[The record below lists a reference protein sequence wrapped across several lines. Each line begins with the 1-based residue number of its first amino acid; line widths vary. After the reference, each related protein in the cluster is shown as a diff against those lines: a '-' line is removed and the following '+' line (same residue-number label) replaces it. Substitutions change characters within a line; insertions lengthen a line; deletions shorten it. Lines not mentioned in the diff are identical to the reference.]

1 MPLLALSDKKV
12 LQHILS
18 QGRTCVVS
26 EVASALAIS
35 EQEVIQAFDNLR
47 RTGLTKAEIDTP
59 GFQTNRWTL
68 TTRGYQVG
76 PSLALDIVPPENN
89 PATQDRVDPADGWGF
104 PWKPVKAEAPVY
116 ANNLSKRARRHPHKP
131 WRPTLAVYVPE
142 HSPKRRRWGLLFSA
156 TTLTLIGIGL
166 LFVTIRQ
173 VNIEISGIDNAASL
187 QPLNI
192 EGKEITFNIDGTN
205 ARSAQIFLDDSLISG
220 FQRYGNQIFW
230 VVPPLPEG
238 KHILR
243 LTVDRRIYG
252 EVSREIKF
260 SIDDTPPIL
269 IMPNVFNPV
278 EIGQAVTISGISE
291 SDATVIVGGI
301 PVSSSGGKFKLELDR
316 PPAGPLSVLAIDEA
330 GNTSLQEIV
339 VPIKYPTTH
348 AVHVSAAAWAY
359 PALKNPIIDLIKAGK
374 INAVELTLKDESGYL
389 GYNSKLQ
396 LARDA
401 GSIRSQFNLVDAIKE
416 LHSLGVRVIGRIVA
430 FRDPMLSQHAWNLG
444 NKDWVLQ
451 GIDGQPLS
459 KYGGFTNFYNDQVQ
473 EYNLAIATE
482 AAKAG
487 IDDILWDYMRRPEG
501 SLDKMRIPGFTSGS
515 EKPSSV
521 INKFLAK
528 AQSNL
533 HKFDVYQGVSVFGIA
548 ATRGEQI
555 AQDIPGMAKVVD
567 YIAPM
572 IYPSHWAKGEHG
584 VSHPEAQPYEITSA
598 SLAEFQR
605 VLSGTNTAIVPWLQD
620 FTLRVEYGSKE
631 VKAQIDAAADIGIFD
646 WLLWDPTVTYTTA
659 GIIPRIS

>member
-1 MPLLALSDKKV
+1 MPLLAISDKKV
-12 LQHILS
+12 LHHILS
-18 QGRTCVVS
+18 QDRACTVS
-26 EVASALAIS
+26 EVTSALAMS
-35 EQEVIQAFDNLR
+35 EQEVIQALDNLR
-47 RTGLTKAEIDTP
+47 RTGLTKTEIDTP

-68 TTRGYQVG
+68 TSRGYQVG
-76 PSLALDIVPPENN
+76 PSLVFDVVPPTNN
-89 PATQDRVDPADGWGF
+89 PLPQDKVDPADGWGF

-116 ANNLSKRARRHPHKP
+116 AKDLSKRVSRREHKT

-142 HSPKRRRWGLLFSA
+142 HPPKHRRWGLLFLA

-166 LFVTIRQ
+166 LSITIRQ
-173 VNIEISGIDNAASL
+173 VDIEISGINDAASL

-192 EGKEITFNIDGTN
+192 EGKEISFNIDGTN
-205 ARSAQIFLDDSLISG
+205 ARTAQIFLDDSLISG

-243 LTVDRRIYG
+243 LTADRRIYG
-252 EVSREIKF
+252 EVSREITF
-260 SIDDTPPIL
+260 NIDGTPPTL
-269 IMPNVFNPV
+269 IIPNVLNPV

-301 PVSSSGGKFKLELDR
+301 PVSSSDGKFKLELDR

-330 GNTSLQEIV
+330 GNTSSVEIV
-339 VPIKYPTTH
+339 VPIKYPKTQ

-374 INAVELTLKDESGYL
+374 INAIELTLKNESGYL

-396 LARDA
+396 LAREA
-401 GSIRSQFNLVDAIKE
+401 GSIRSQFDLGDAIQE

-430 FRDPMLSQHAWNLG
+430 FRDPILSQHAWNLG

-451 GIDGQPLS
+451 GTNGQPLS
-459 KYGGFTNFYNDQVQ
+459 KYGGFTNFYNEQVQ

-482 AAKAG
+482 AAEAG

-501 SLDKMRIPGFTSGS
+501 SLDKMRIPGFTSSS

-521 INKFLAK
+521 INNFLAK

-533 HKFDVYQGVSVFGIA
+533 HEFDVMQGVSVFGIA

-572 IYPSHWAKGEHG
+572 IYPSHWAKGEYG
-584 VSHPEAQPYEITSA
+584 VSHPEAQPYEITLA

-659 GIIPRIS
+659 GIIPRSS

>member
-1 MPLLALSDKKV
+1 M
-12 LQHILS
+12 
-18 QGRTCVVS
+18 VS

-47 RTGLTKAEIDTP
+47 RTGLTKAEIETP

-68 TTRGYQVG
+68 TSRGYQVG
-76 PSLALDIVPPENN
+76 PSLVLDVVAPENN
-89 PATQDRVDPADGWGF
+89 PAPQDKIDPADGWGF
-104 PWKPVKAEAPVY
+104 PWKPIKAEAPVY
-116 ANNLSKRARRHPHKP
+116 ANNLSKLAGRRKHKT

-142 HSPKRRRWGLLFSA
+142 HPPKRRRWGSLFLA

-166 LFVTIRQ
+166 LFITIRQ
-173 VNIEISGIDNAASL
+173 VDIEISGINDAASL
-187 QPLNI
+187 QPVNI
-192 EGKEITFNIDGTN
+192 EGKEIRFNIDGTN

-238 KHILR
+238 KHVLR

-252 EVSREIKF
+252 DVSQEIKF
-260 SIDDTPPIL
+260 SIDGTPPTL
-269 IMPNVFNPV
+269 VMPNVLDPV
-278 EIGQAVTISGISE
+278 GLGQPVTISGISE
-291 SDATVIVGGI
+291 PDATVTVGGI

-330 GNTSLQEIV
+330 GNTSSLEIV

-374 INAVELTLKDESGYL
+374 INAIELTLKDESGYL

-396 LARDA
+396 LAREA
-401 GSIRSQFNLVDAIKE
+401 GSIRSQFDLSGAIEE

-430 FRDPMLSQHAWNLG
+430 FRDPILSQHAWNLG

-451 GIDGQPLS
+451 GINGQPLS
-459 KYGGFTNFYNDQVQ
+459 KYGGFTNFYNEQVQ

-482 AAKAG
+482 AAEAG

-501 SLDKMRIPGFTSGS
+501 SLAKMRIPGFTSSS
-515 EKPSSV
+515 EKPSAV
-521 INKFLAK
+521 INNFLAK

-533 HKFDVYQGVSVFGIA
+533 HEFDVLHGVSVFGIA

-572 IYPSHWAKGEHG
+572 IYPSHWAKGEYG
-584 VSHPEAQPYEITSA
+584 VSHPEAQPYEITLA

-605 VLSGTNTAIVPWLQD
+605 VLSETNTAIVPWLQD
-620 FTLRVEYGSKE
+620 FTLRVEYGSDE

-646 WLLWDPTVTYTTA
+646 WLLWDPTVTYSTA
-659 GIIPRIS
+659 GIIPRSS